1 MRMRKDIFYARRN
14 MRGFEAFIH
23 FLLPSFARITPG
35 FAVAV
40 FVGLGSR
47 GLGAYV
53 LAHHQNDG

>member
-1 MRMRKDIFYARRN
+1 LRSKEHE
-14 MRGFEAFIH
+14 GFEAFIRL
-23 FLLPSFARITPG
+23 LLPSFDRITLG

-47 GLGAYV
+47 GLVAYV